1 MAGRVA
7 IDTTFLIDFQRERTR
22 GETHGPAHAFL
33 ASDPDVELLLPAIA
47 LGEFAEGFGDVEDP
61 VLRTVRELH
70 VLLPIDEET
79 ALVYG
84 RITRALR
91 GAGKLIGANDLWIA
105 AASIQHEV
113 PLVTANV
120 AEFRRVE
127 GIQILP
133 YR

>member
-7 IDTTFLIDFQRERTR
+7 FDTTFLIDLQRERR
-22 GETHGPAHAFL
+22 AGGDGPAHQFL
-33 ASDPDVELLLPAIA
+33 ESDPERELLLSVAA
-47 LGEFAEGFGDVEDP
+47 LGEFTEGFDDMDHP

-70 VLLPIDEET
+70 VVLPIDEDT
-79 ALVYG
+79 ALMYG
-84 RITRALR
+84 RITRKLR
-91 GAGKLIGANDLWIA
+91 EQGRLIGTNDLWIA
-105 AASIQHEV
+105 ATSVRHEL

-127 GIQILP
+127 GLEILP